1 MINIKR
7 LFCVASISYI
17 IGIIMRLYFGSIA
30 FLSIPIAVI
39 ILLITKN
46 KKIIVILICLIISIG
61 YVSILE
67 NKYSKISDMPIKEMV
82 TIISD
87 IQEKEYKKVCTAK
100 IVRNNK
106 KILINIKMS
115 QDIPS
120 IKYGDSLYIEGEF
133 KQPEEARN
141 YKGYNYKQYLKTKK
155 IIGTVELE
163 KAKILKSSNGSFI
176 HNIQKYIK
184 DTINGTLTDEEGN
197 LLLAILLGDKDKL
210 SEDIQ
215 ESFKT
220 SNLSHMLAVSG
231 AHVSYIIL
239 GLTYVLQNSIIGK
252 KNEKIVCI
260 IFLLFFMA
268 ITNFTPSV
276 TRACIMA
283 VLTLFSGIIYRKS
296 DVYTNISVAALI
308 TLIFNPYNLLDLGFQ
323 LSYGGTIGIII
334 FIKRIQEKKS
344 NSKVINY
351 IKQMAL
357 VSIYANIIIIPI
369 MMYHF
374 NTVSFTFIISN
385 IMASPILGI
394 IVITGFLF
402 IIASITV
409 KPLTRL
415 IAIFIKPILSILI
428 KISQICSKLPFSN
441 ILVVTPYMFNVISYY
456 AIILYCIKSKKNN
469 KCKIIICLLIVL
481 ILINFIIYIFPQKLR
496 IFFIDVGQGDS
507 TLIITPDKKTVLID
521 GGGSDSFDVGEKVL
535 LPYLLD
541 RRILKIDYV
550 LISHFDTDHC
560 GGILTIMEKVKVKNI
575 IISEQAE
582 HSENY
587 ERFKKLMIHK
597 KIRLIEVKKGDKIK
611 IGRYSEFKILFPTS
625 RLLSENPLNNN
636 SIVAQF
642 NYNNFKMLFTGD
654 IEKLAEQQILKAEKA
669 EIRADILKVAHHG
682 SKTSSIPEFIKA
694 VKPKI
699 ALIGVGKNNT
709 FGHPNKQTI
718 KNLEN
723 IKCRIYRTDIQGE
736 IIIKIDQKGRMNV
749 KSKLKIK

>member
-1 MINIKR
+1 
-7 LFCVASISYI
+7 
-17 IGIIMRLYFGSIA
+17 MRLYFGSIA

-163 KAKILKSSNGSFI
+163 KVKILKSSNGSFI
-176 HNIQKYIK
+176 HNIQKYIR

-252 KNEKIVCI
+252 KNGKIVCI
-260 IFLLFFMA
+260 IFLLVFMA

-283 VLTLFSGIIYRKS
+283 ILTLFSSIIYRKS

-308 TLIFNPYNLLDLGFQ
+308 TLIFNPYSLLDLGFQ

-521 GGGSDSFDVGEKVL
+521 GGGSDSFDVGKKVL

-611 IGRYSEFKILFPTS
+611 IERYSEFKILFPTS

-709 FGHPNKQTI
+709 FGHPNQQTI

-723 IKCRIYRTDIQGE
+723 IKCRIYRTDLQGE

>member
-1 MINIKR
+1 
-7 LFCVASISYI
+7 
-17 IGIIMRLYFGSIA
+17 MRLYFGSIA
-30 FLSIPIAVI
+30 FLSIPIAII

-163 KAKILKSSNGSFI
+163 KVKILKSSNGSFI
-176 HNIQKYIK
+176 HNIQKYIR

-252 KNEKIVCI
+252 KNGKIVCI
-260 IFLLFFMA
+260 IFLLAFMA

-283 VLTLFSGIIYRKS
+283 ILTLLSSIIYRKS

-308 TLIFNPYNLLDLGFQ
+308 TLIFNPYSLLDLGFQ

-385 IMASPILGI
+385 IMASPILVI

-402 IIASITV
+402 IITSITA

-469 KCKIIICLLIVL
+469 KCKIIIGLLIVL

-597 KIRLIEVKKGDKIK
+597 RIRLIEVKKGDKIK

-654 IEKLAEQQILKAEKA
+654 IEKLAEQQILKTEKA

-694 VKPKI
+694 VRPKI

-709 FGHPNKQTI
+709 FGHPNQQTI

-723 IKCRIYRTDIQGE
+723 IKCRIYRTDLQGE

>member
-1 MINIKR
+1 
-7 LFCVASISYI
+7 
-17 IGIIMRLYFGSIA
+17 MRLYFGSIA

-252 KNEKIVCI
+252 KNGKIVCI
-260 IFLLFFMA
+260 IFLLAFMA

-283 VLTLFSGIIYRKS
+283 ILTLFSSIIYRKS

-308 TLIFNPYNLLDLGFQ
+308 TLIFNPYSLLDLGFQ

-541 RRILKIDYV
+541 RRILKVDYV

-654 IEKLAEQQILKAEKA
+654 IEKLAEQQILKTEKA

-694 VKPKI
+694 VRPKI

-709 FGHPNKQTI
+709 FGHPNQQTI

-723 IKCRIYRTDIQGE
+723 IKCRIYRTDLQGE

>member
-1 MINIKR
+1 
-7 LFCVASISYI
+7 
-17 IGIIMRLYFGSIA
+17 MRLYFGSIA

-39 ILLITKN
+39 ILLIKKN

>member
-1 MINIKR
+1 
-7 LFCVASISYI
+7 
-17 IGIIMRLYFGSIA
+17 MRLYFGSIA

-61 YVSILE
+61 YVSILD

-163 KAKILKSSNGSFI
+163 KVKILKSSNGSFI
-176 HNIQKYIK
+176 HNIQKYIR

-252 KNEKIVCI
+252 KNGKIVCI
-260 IFLLFFMA
+260 IFLLVFMA

-283 VLTLFSGIIYRKS
+283 ILTLFSSIIYRKS

-308 TLIFNPYNLLDLGFQ
+308 TLIFNPYSLLDLGFQ

-521 GGGSDSFDVGEKVL
+521 GGGSDSFDVGKKVL

-611 IGRYSEFKILFPTS
+611 IERYSEFKILFPTS

-709 FGHPNKQTI
+709 FGHPNQQTI

-723 IKCRIYRTDIQGE
+723 IKCRIYRTDLQGE

>member
-1 MINIKR
+1 
-7 LFCVASISYI
+7 
-17 IGIIMRLYFGSIA
+17 MRLYFGSIA
-30 FLSIPIAVI
+30 FLSIPIAII

-252 KNEKIVCI
+252 KNGKIVCI
-260 IFLLFFMA
+260 IFLLVFMA

-402 IIASITV
+402 IITSITV
-409 KPLTRL
+409 KPLTSL

-541 RRILKIDYV
+541 RRILKVDYV

-654 IEKLAEQQILKAEKA
+654 IEKLAEQQILKTEKA

-694 VKPKI
+694 VRPKI

-709 FGHPNKQTI
+709 FGHPNQQTI

-723 IKCRIYRTDIQGE
+723 IKCRIYRTDLQGE

>member
-1 MINIKR
+1 
-7 LFCVASISYI
+7 
-17 IGIIMRLYFGSIA
+17 MRLYFGSIA
-30 FLSIPIAVI
+30 FLSIPIAII

-120 IKYGDSLYIEGEF
+120 MKYGDSLYIEGEF

-184 DTINGTLTDEEGN
+184 DTRNGTLTDEEGN

-252 KNEKIVCI
+252 KNGKIVCI
-260 IFLLFFMA
+260 FFLLVFMA

-308 TLIFNPYNLLDLGFQ
+308 TLIFNPYSLLDLGFQ

-521 GGGSDSFDVGEKVL
+521 GGGSDSFDVGKKVL

-709 FGHPNKQTI
+709 FGHPNQQTI

-723 IKCRIYRTDIQGE
+723 IKCRIYRTDLQGE

>member
-1 MINIKR
+1 
-7 LFCVASISYI
+7 
-17 IGIIMRLYFGSIA
+17 
-30 FLSIPIAVI
+30 
-39 ILLITKN
+39 
-46 KKIIVILICLIISIG
+46 
-61 YVSILE
+61 
-67 NKYSKISDMPIKEMV
+67 MPIKEMV

-163 KAKILKSSNGSFI
+163 KVKILKSSNGSFI
-176 HNIQKYIK
+176 HNIQKYIR

-252 KNEKIVCI
+252 KNGKIVCI
-260 IFLLFFMA
+260 IFLLAFMA

-283 VLTLFSGIIYRKS
+283 ILTLFSSIIYRKS

-308 TLIFNPYNLLDLGFQ
+308 TLIFNPYSLLDLGFQ

-597 KIRLIEVKKGDKIK
+597 RIRLIEVKKGDKIK

-654 IEKLAEQQILKAEKA
+654 IEKLAEQQILKTEKA

-694 VKPKI
+694 VRPKI

-709 FGHPNKQTI
+709 FGHPNQQTI

-723 IKCRIYRTDIQGE
+723 IKCRIYRTDLQGE

>member
-1 MINIKR
+1 
-7 LFCVASISYI
+7 
-17 IGIIMRLYFGSIA
+17 MRLYFGSIA

-106 KILINIKMS
+106 KILINIKMA

-163 KAKILKSSNGSFI
+163 KVKILKSSNGSFI
-176 HNIQKYIK
+176 HNIQKYIR

-252 KNEKIVCI
+252 KNGKIVCI
-260 IFLLFFMA
+260 IFLLAFMA

-283 VLTLFSGIIYRKS
+283 ILTLLSSIIYRKS

-308 TLIFNPYNLLDLGFQ
+308 TLIFNPYSLLDLGFQ

-654 IEKLAEQQILKAEKA
+654 IEKLAEQQILKTEKA

-694 VKPKI
+694 VRPKI

-709 FGHPNKQTI
+709 FGHPNQQTI

-723 IKCRIYRTDIQGE
+723 IKCRIYRTDLQGE

>member
-1 MINIKR
+1 
-7 LFCVASISYI
+7 
-17 IGIIMRLYFGSIA
+17 MRLYFGSIA

-120 IKYGDSLYIEGEF
+120 IEYGDSLYIEGEF

-163 KAKILKSSNGSFI
+163 KSKILKSSNGSFI
-176 HNIQKYIK
+176 HNIQKYIR

-252 KNEKIVCI
+252 KNGKIVCI
-260 IFLLFFMA
+260 FFLLVFMA

-296 DVYTNISVAALI
+296 DVYINISVAALI
-308 TLIFNPYNLLDLGFQ
+308 TLIFNPYSLLDLGFQ

-654 IEKLAEQQILKAEKA
+654 IEKLAEQQILKTEKA

-694 VKPKI
+694 VRPKI

-709 FGHPNKQTI
+709 FGHPNQQTI

-723 IKCRIYRTDIQGE
+723 IKCRIYRTDLQGE

>member
-1 MINIKR
+1 
-7 LFCVASISYI
+7 
-17 IGIIMRLYFGSIA
+17 MRLYFGSIA

-87 IQEKEYKKVCTAK
+87 IQGKEYKKVCTAK

-155 IIGTVELE
+155 IIETVELE
-163 KAKILKSSNGSFI
+163 KVKILKSSNGSFI
-176 HNIQKYIK
+176 HNIQKYIR

-252 KNEKIVCI
+252 KNGKIVCI
-260 IFLLFFMA
+260 IFLLAFMA

-283 VLTLFSGIIYRKS
+283 ILTLFSSIIYRKS

-308 TLIFNPYNLLDLGFQ
+308 TLIFNPYSLLDLGFQ

-597 KIRLIEVKKGDKIK
+597 KIRLIEVKKWDKIK

-709 FGHPNKQTI
+709 FGHPNQQTI

-723 IKCRIYRTDIQGE
+723 IKCRIYRTDLQGE

>member
-1 MINIKR
+1 
-7 LFCVASISYI
+7 
-17 IGIIMRLYFGSIA
+17 MRLYFGSIA
-30 FLSIPIAVI
+30 FLSIPIAAI

-87 IQEKEYKKVCTAK
+87 IQEKEYKKVCIAK

-133 KQPEEARN
+133 KKPEEARN

-155 IIGTVELE
+155 IIGTVELG
-163 KAKILKSSNGSFI
+163 KVKILKSSNGSFI
-176 HNIQKYIK
+176 HNIQKYIR

-252 KNEKIVCI
+252 KNGKIVCI
-260 IFLLFFMA
+260 IFLLAFMA

-283 VLTLFSGIIYRKS
+283 ILTLFSSIIYRKS

-308 TLIFNPYNLLDLGFQ
+308 TLIFNPYSLLDLGFQ

-344 NSKVINY
+344 NSKVVNY

-402 IIASITV
+402 IITSITV
-409 KPLTRL
+409 KPLTSL

-541 RRILKIDYV
+541 RRILKVDYV

-709 FGHPNKQTI
+709 FGHPNQQTI

-723 IKCRIYRTDIQGE
+723 IKCRIYRTDLQGE

>member
-1 MINIKR
+1 
-7 LFCVASISYI
+7 
-17 IGIIMRLYFGSIA
+17 MRLYFGSIA

-106 KILINIKMS
+106 KILINIKMA

-133 KQPEEARN
+133 KKPEEARN

-260 IFLLFFMA
+260 IFLLVFMA

-308 TLIFNPYNLLDLGFQ
+308 TLIFNPYSLLDLGFQ

-541 RRILKIDYV
+541 RRILKVDYV

-587 ERFKKLMIHK
+587 ERFKKLMINK

-654 IEKLAEQQILKAEKA
+654 IEKLAEQQILKTEKA

-694 VKPKI
+694 VRPKI

-709 FGHPNKQTI
+709 FGHPNQQTI

-723 IKCRIYRTDIQGE
+723 IKCRIYRTDLQGE

>member
-1 MINIKR
+1 
-7 LFCVASISYI
+7 
-17 IGIIMRLYFGSIA
+17 MRLYFGSIA

-252 KNEKIVCI
+252 KKKKIVCI

-456 AIILYCIKSKKNN
+456 AIILYCIKRKKNN

>member
-1 MINIKR
+1 
-7 LFCVASISYI
+7 
-17 IGIIMRLYFGSIA
+17 MRLYFGSIA
-30 FLSIPIAVI
+30 FLSIPIAAI

-133 KQPEEARN
+133 KKPEEARN

-252 KNEKIVCI
+252 KNGKIVCI
-260 IFLLFFMA
+260 FFLLVFMA

-283 VLTLFSGIIYRKS
+283 VLTLFSGIVYRKS

-308 TLIFNPYNLLDLGFQ
+308 TLIFNPYSLLDLGFQ

-344 NSKVINY
+344 NSKVVNY

-374 NTVSFTFIISN
+374 NTVSLTFIISN

-394 IVITGFLF
+394 IVINGFLF
-402 IIASITV
+402 IITSITV

-507 TLIITPDKKTVLID
+507 TLIITPDKKTVLVD

-541 RRILKIDYV
+541 RRILKVDYV

-709 FGHPNKQTI
+709 FGHPNQQTI

-723 IKCRIYRTDIQGE
+723 IKCRIYRTDLQGE

>member
-1 MINIKR
+1 
-7 LFCVASISYI
+7 
-17 IGIIMRLYFGSIA
+17 MRLYFGSIA
-30 FLSIPIAVI
+30 FLSIPIAII

-87 IQEKEYKKVCTAK
+87 IQGKEYKKVCTAK

-155 IIGTVELE
+155 IIETVELE
-163 KAKILKSSNGSFI
+163 KVKILKSSNGSFI
-176 HNIQKYIK
+176 HNIQKYIR

-252 KNEKIVCI
+252 KNGKIVCI
-260 IFLLFFMA
+260 IFLLAFMA

-283 VLTLFSGIIYRKS
+283 ILTLFSSIIYRKS

-308 TLIFNPYNLLDLGFQ
+308 TLIFNPYSLLDLGFQ

-654 IEKLAEQQILKAEKA
+654 IEKLAEQQILKTEKA

-709 FGHPNKQTI
+709 FGHPNQQTI

-723 IKCRIYRTDIQGE
+723 IKCRIYRTDLQGE

>member
-1 MINIKR
+1 
-7 LFCVASISYI
+7 
-17 IGIIMRLYFGSIA
+17 MRLYFGSIA

-87 IQEKEYKKVCTAK
+87 IQEKEYKKVCIAK

-163 KAKILKSSNGSFI
+163 KVKILKSSNGSFI
-176 HNIQKYIK
+176 HNIQKYIR

-252 KNEKIVCI
+252 KNGKIVCI
-260 IFLLFFMA
+260 IFLLVFMA

-402 IIASITV
+402 IITSITV
-409 KPLTRL
+409 KPLTSL

-541 RRILKIDYV
+541 RRILKVDYV

-709 FGHPNKQTI
+709 FGHPNQQTI

-723 IKCRIYRTDIQGE
+723 IKCRIYRTDLQGE

>member
-1 MINIKR
+1 
-7 LFCVASISYI
+7 
-17 IGIIMRLYFGSIA
+17 MRLYFGSIA

-597 KIRLIEVKKGDKIK
+597 RIRLIEVKKGDKIK

-654 IEKLAEQQILKAEKA
+654 IEKLAEQQILKTEKA

-694 VKPKI
+694 VRPKI

-709 FGHPNKQTI
+709 FGHPNQQTI

-723 IKCRIYRTDIQGE
+723 IKCRIYRTDLQGE

>member
-1 MINIKR
+1 
-7 LFCVASISYI
+7 
-17 IGIIMRLYFGSIA
+17 MRLYFGSIA

-120 IKYGDSLYIEGEF
+120 MKYGDSLYIEGEF

-252 KNEKIVCI
+252 KNGKIVCI
-260 IFLLFFMA
+260 IFLLAFMA

-283 VLTLFSGIIYRKS
+283 ILTLFSSIIYRKS
-296 DVYTNISVAALI
+296 DVYTNISVVALI
-308 TLIFNPYNLLDLGFQ
+308 TLIFNPYSLLDLGFQ

-694 VKPKI
+694 VRPKI

-709 FGHPNKQTI
+709 FGHPNQQTI

-723 IKCRIYRTDIQGE
+723 IKCRIYRTDLQGE

>member
-1 MINIKR
+1 
-7 LFCVASISYI
+7 
-17 IGIIMRLYFGSIA
+17 MRLYFRSIA

-163 KAKILKSSNGSFI
+163 KVKILKSSNGSFI
-176 HNIQKYIK
+176 HNIQKYIR

-252 KNEKIVCI
+252 KNGKIVCI
-260 IFLLFFMA
+260 IFLLAFMA

-283 VLTLFSGIIYRKS
+283 ILTLLSSIIYRKS

-308 TLIFNPYNLLDLGFQ
+308 TLIFNPYSLLDLGFQ

-402 IIASITV
+402 IITSITV
-409 KPLTRL
+409 KPLTSL

-541 RRILKIDYV
+541 RRILKVDYV

-694 VKPKI
+694 VRPKI

-709 FGHPNKQTI
+709 FGHPNQQTI

-723 IKCRIYRTDIQGE
+723 IKCRIYRTDLQGE

>member
-1 MINIKR
+1 
-7 LFCVASISYI
+7 
-17 IGIIMRLYFGSIA
+17 MRLYFGSIA
-30 FLSIPIAVI
+30 FLSIPIAII

-87 IQEKEYKKVCTAK
+87 IQEKEYKKVCIAK

-163 KAKILKSSNGSFI
+163 KVKILKSSNGSFI
-176 HNIQKYIK
+176 HNIQKYIR

-252 KNEKIVCI
+252 KNGKIVCI
-260 IFLLFFMA
+260 IFLLVFMA

-276 TRACIMA
+276 TRTCIMA

-308 TLIFNPYNLLDLGFQ
+308 TLIFNPYSLLDLGFQ

-369 MMYHF
+369 MMYHS
-374 NTVSFTFIISN
+374 NTVSLTFIISN

-402 IIASITV
+402 IITSITV

-541 RRILKIDYV
+541 RRILKVDYV

-654 IEKLAEQQILKAEKA
+654 IEKLAEQQILKTEKA

-709 FGHPNKQTI
+709 FGHPNQQTI

-723 IKCRIYRTDIQGE
+723 IKCRIYRTDLQGE
-736 IIIKIDQKGRMNV
+736 IIIKIDQKGRINV

>member
-1 MINIKR
+1 
-7 LFCVASISYI
+7 
-17 IGIIMRLYFGSIA
+17 MRLYFGSIA
-30 FLSIPIAVI
+30 FLSIPIAII

-120 IKYGDSLYIEGEF
+120 MKYGDSLYIEGEF

-184 DTINGTLTDEEGN
+184 DTRNGTLTDEEGN
-197 LLLAILLGDKDKL
+197 LLLAILSGDKDKL

-252 KNEKIVCI
+252 KNGKIVCI
-260 IFLLFFMA
+260 FFLLVFMA

-308 TLIFNPYNLLDLGFQ
+308 TLIFNPYSLLDLGFQ

-541 RRILKIDYV
+541 RRILKVDYV
-550 LISHFDTDHC
+550 LISHFDTDHATGVAQILGKIDVSSIILTRQLEENDIYRHILSIAKEKKIKLIYVKEGDVLKI
-560 GGILTIMEKVKVKNI
+560 GGIKISI
-575 IISEQAE
+575 I
-582 HSENY
+582 HPEN
-587 ERFKKLMIHK
+587 KLMIN
-597 KIRLIEVKKGDKIK
+597 
-611 IGRYSEFKILFPTS
+611 
-625 RLLSENPLNNN
+625 NPMNNN
-636 SIVAQF
+636 SIVCKVE
-642 NYNNFKMLFTGD
+642 YNSFSMLLTGD
-654 IEKLAEQQILKAEKA
+654 IEMEAEELILRKNINLKA
-669 EIRADILKVAHHG
+669 DVLKVAHHG
-682 SKTSSIPEFIKA
+682 SKTSTTGEFLKA
-694 VKPKI
+694 INPKV
-699 ALIGVGKNNT
+699 ALIGVGKNNN
-709 FGHPNKQTI
+709 FGHPSNEVIQRLK
-718 KNLEN
+718 EN
-723 IKCRIYRTDIQGE
+723 GTRIYRTDENGE
-736 IIIKIDQKGRMNV
+736 ISITVNKKGRIIKIQRC
-749 KSKLKIK
+749 IT

>member
-1 MINIKR
+1 
-7 LFCVASISYI
+7 
-17 IGIIMRLYFGSIA
+17 MRLYFGSIA

-120 IKYGDSLYIEGEF
+120 IEYGDSLYIEGEF

-163 KAKILKSSNGSFI
+163 KSKILKSSNGSFI
-176 HNIQKYIK
+176 HNIQKYIR

-252 KNEKIVCI
+252 KNGKIVCI
-260 IFLLFFMA
+260 FFLLVFMA

-283 VLTLFSGIIYRKS
+283 ILTLFSSIIYRKS

-308 TLIFNPYNLLDLGFQ
+308 TLIFNPYSLLDLGFQ

-521 GGGSDSFDVGEKVL
+521 GGGSDRFDVGEKVL

-694 VKPKI
+694 VRPKI

-709 FGHPNKQTI
+709 FGHPNQQTI

-723 IKCRIYRTDIQGE
+723 IKCRIYRTDLQGE

>member
-1 MINIKR
+1 
-7 LFCVASISYI
+7 
-17 IGIIMRLYFGSIA
+17 MRLYFGSIA

-163 KAKILKSSNGSFI
+163 KVKILKSSNGSFI
-176 HNIQKYIK
+176 HNIQKYIR

-252 KNEKIVCI
+252 KNGKIVCI
-260 IFLLFFMA
+260 IFLLVFMA

-308 TLIFNPYNLLDLGFQ
+308 TLIFNPYSLLDLGFQ

-507 TLIITPDKKTVLID
+507 TLIITPDIKTVLVD

-541 RRILKIDYV
+541 RRILKVDYV

-654 IEKLAEQQILKAEKA
+654 IEKLAEQQILKTEKA

-694 VKPKI
+694 VRPKI

-709 FGHPNKQTI
+709 FGHPNQQTI

-723 IKCRIYRTDIQGE
+723 IKCRIYRTDLQGE
-736 IIIKIDQKGRMNV
+736 IIIKIDQKGSMNV

>member
-1 MINIKR
+1 
-7 LFCVASISYI
+7 
-17 IGIIMRLYFGSIA
+17 MRLYFGSIA

-163 KAKILKSSNGSFI
+163 KVKILKSSNGSFI
-176 HNIQKYIK
+176 HNIQKYIR

-252 KNEKIVCI
+252 KNGKIVCI
-260 IFLLFFMA
+260 IFLLAFMA

-283 VLTLFSGIIYRKS
+283 ILTLFSSIIYRKS

-308 TLIFNPYNLLDLGFQ
+308 TLIFNPYGLLDLGFQ

-521 GGGSDSFDVGEKVL
+521 GGGSDSFDVGKKVL

-709 FGHPNKQTI
+709 FGHPNQQTI

-723 IKCRIYRTDIQGE
+723 IKCRIYRTDLQGE

>member
-1 MINIKR
+1 
-7 LFCVASISYI
+7 
-17 IGIIMRLYFGSIA
+17 MRLYFGSIA

-120 IKYGDSLYIEGEF
+120 IEYGDSLYIEGEF

-163 KAKILKSSNGSFI
+163 KVKILKSSNGSFI
-176 HNIQKYIK
+176 HNIQKYIR

-252 KNEKIVCI
+252 KNGKIVCI
-260 IFLLFFMA
+260 IFLLAFMA

-283 VLTLFSGIIYRKS
+283 ILTLFSSIIYRKS

-308 TLIFNPYNLLDLGFQ
+308 TLIFNPYSLLDLGFQ

-611 IGRYSEFKILFPTS
+611 IGRYSEFKILFQTS

-654 IEKLAEQQILKAEKA
+654 IEKLAEQQILKTEKA

-694 VKPKI
+694 VRPKI

-709 FGHPNKQTI
+709 FGHPNQQTI

-723 IKCRIYRTDIQGE
+723 IKCRIYRTDLQGE

>member
-1 MINIKR
+1 
-7 LFCVASISYI
+7 
-17 IGIIMRLYFGSIA
+17 MRLYFGSIA

-252 KNEKIVCI
+252 KNGKIVCI
-260 IFLLFFMA
+260 IFLLVFMA

-308 TLIFNPYNLLDLGFQ
+308 TLIFNPYSLLDLGFQ
-323 LSYGGTIGIII
+323 LSYGGTIGISI

-694 VKPKI
+694 VRPKI

-709 FGHPNKQTI
+709 FGHPNQQTI

-723 IKCRIYRTDIQGE
+723 IKCRIYRTDLQGE

>member
-1 MINIKR
+1 
-7 LFCVASISYI
+7 
-17 IGIIMRLYFGSIA
+17 MRLYFGSIA

-163 KAKILKSSNGSFI
+163 KVKILKSSNGSFI
-176 HNIQKYIK
+176 HNIQKYIR

-252 KNEKIVCI
+252 KNGKIVCI
-260 IFLLFFMA
+260 IFLLAFMA

-283 VLTLFSGIIYRKS
+283 ILTLFSSIIYRKS

-308 TLIFNPYNLLDLGFQ
+308 TLIFNPYSLLDLGFQ

-385 IMASPILGI
+385 IMAFPILGI

-597 KIRLIEVKKGDKIK
+597 RIRLIEVKKGDKIK

-654 IEKLAEQQILKAEKA
+654 IEKLAEQQILKTEKA

-694 VKPKI
+694 VRPKI

-709 FGHPNKQTI
+709 FGHPNQQTI

-723 IKCRIYRTDIQGE
+723 IKCRIYRTDLQGE

>member
-1 MINIKR
+1 
-7 LFCVASISYI
+7 
-17 IGIIMRLYFGSIA
+17 MRLYFGSIA

-82 TIISD
+82 TITLD

-100 IVRNNK
+100 IISNNK

-115 QDIPS
+115 QNIPS

-252 KNEKIVCI
+252 KNGKIVCI

-283 VLTLFSGIIYRKS
+283 ILTLFSGIIYRKS

-308 TLIFNPYNLLDLGFQ
+308 TLIFNPYSLLDLGFQ

-357 VSIYANIIIIPI
+357 VSVYANIIIIPI

-374 NTVSFTFIISN
+374 NTVSLTFIISN

-428 KISQICSKLPFSN
+428 KISQICSKLPFSS
-441 ILVVTPYMFNVISYY
+441 ILVVTPYIFNVISYY

-521 GGGSDSFDVGEKVL
+521 GGGSDSFDMGEKVL

-587 ERFKKLMIHK
+587 ERFKKLMINK

-611 IGRYSEFKILFPTS
+611 IGRYSEFKILFPPS

-654 IEKLAEQQILKAEKA
+654 IEKLAEQQILKTEKA

-694 VKPKI
+694 VRPKI

-709 FGHPNKQTI
+709 FGHPNQQTI

-723 IKCRIYRTDIQGE
+723 IKCRIYRTDLQGE

>member
-1 MINIKR
+1 
-7 LFCVASISYI
+7 
-17 IGIIMRLYFGSIA
+17 MRLYFGSIA

-163 KAKILKSSNGSFI
+163 KVKILKSSNGSFI
-176 HNIQKYIK
+176 HNIQKYIR

-252 KNEKIVCI
+252 KNGKIVCI
-260 IFLLFFMA
+260 IFLLAFMA

-283 VLTLFSGIIYRKS
+283 ILTLFSSIIYRKS

-308 TLIFNPYNLLDLGFQ
+308 TLIFNPYSLLDLGFQ

-507 TLIITPDKKTVLID
+507 TLIITSDKKTVLID

-654 IEKLAEQQILKAEKA
+654 IEKLAEQQILKTEKA

-694 VKPKI
+694 VRPKI

-709 FGHPNKQTI
+709 FGHPNQQTI

-723 IKCRIYRTDIQGE
+723 IKCRIYRTDLQGE

>member
-1 MINIKR
+1 
-7 LFCVASISYI
+7 
-17 IGIIMRLYFGSIA
+17 MRLYFGSIA
-30 FLSIPIAVI
+30 FLSIPIAII

-163 KAKILKSSNGSFI
+163 KVKILKSSNGSFI
-176 HNIQKYIK
+176 HNIQKYIR

-252 KNEKIVCI
+252 KNGKIVCI
-260 IFLLFFMA
+260 IFLLAFMA

-283 VLTLFSGIIYRKS
+283 ILTLFSSIIYRKS

-308 TLIFNPYNLLDLGFQ
+308 TLIFNPYSLLDLGFQ

-481 ILINFIIYIFPQKLR
+481 ILTNFIIYIFPQKLR

-654 IEKLAEQQILKAEKA
+654 IEKLAEQQILKTEKA

-694 VKPKI
+694 VRPKI

-709 FGHPNKQTI
+709 FGHPNQQTI

-723 IKCRIYRTDIQGE
+723 IKCRIYRTDLQGE

>member
-1 MINIKR
+1 
-7 LFCVASISYI
+7 
-17 IGIIMRLYFGSIA
+17 MRLYFGSIA

-87 IQEKEYKKVCTAK
+87 IQEKEYKKVCIAK

-120 IKYGDSLYIEGEF
+120 IKYGDLLYIEGEF

-163 KAKILKSSNGSFI
+163 KVKILKSSNGSFI
-176 HNIQKYIK
+176 HNIQKYIR

-252 KNEKIVCI
+252 KNGKIVCI
-260 IFLLFFMA
+260 IFLLAFMA

-283 VLTLFSGIIYRKS
+283 ILTLFSSIIYRKS

-308 TLIFNPYNLLDLGFQ
+308 TLIFNPYSLLDLGFQ

-507 TLIITPDKKTVLID
+507 TLIITPDKKTVLVD

-541 RRILKIDYV
+541 RRILKVDYV

-625 RLLSENPLNNN
+625 RLLSENSLNNN

-654 IEKLAEQQILKAEKA
+654 IEKLAEQQILKTEKA

-694 VKPKI
+694 VRPKI

-709 FGHPNKQTI
+709 FGHPNQQTI

-723 IKCRIYRTDIQGE
+723 IKCRIYRTDLQGE

>member
-1 MINIKR
+1 
-7 LFCVASISYI
+7 
-17 IGIIMRLYFGSIA
+17 MRLYFGSIA

-415 IAIFIKPILSILI
+415 IVIFIKPILSILI

>member
-1 MINIKR
+1 
-7 LFCVASISYI
+7 
-17 IGIIMRLYFGSIA
+17 MRLYFGSIA

-252 KNEKIVCI
+252 KNGKIVCI
-260 IFLLFFMA
+260 IFLLVFMA

-402 IIASITV
+402 IITSITV

-541 RRILKIDYV
+541 RRILKVDYV

-587 ERFKKLMIHK
+587 ERFKKLMINK

-654 IEKLAEQQILKAEKA
+654 IEKLAEQQILKTEKA

-694 VKPKI
+694 VRPKI

-709 FGHPNKQTI
+709 FGHPNQQTI

-723 IKCRIYRTDIQGE
+723 IKCRIYRTDLQGE

-749 KSKLKIK
+749 KSKLKIKWYKFKIYLPKGKNWAIII

>member
-1 MINIKR
+1 
-7 LFCVASISYI
+7 
-17 IGIIMRLYFGSIA
+17 MRLYFGSIA

-106 KILINIKMS
+106 KILINIKMA

-163 KAKILKSSNGSFI
+163 KVKILKSSNGSFI
-176 HNIQKYIK
+176 HNIQKYIR

-252 KNEKIVCI
+252 KNGKIVCI
-260 IFLLFFMA
+260 IFLLAFMA

-283 VLTLFSGIIYRKS
+283 ILTLFSSIIYRKS

-308 TLIFNPYNLLDLGFQ
+308 TLIFNPYSLLDLGFQ

-369 MMYHF
+369 MVYHF

-402 IIASITV
+402 IITSITV
-409 KPLTRL
+409 KPLTSL

-541 RRILKIDYV
+541 RRILKVDYV

-709 FGHPNKQTI
+709 FGHPNQQTI

-723 IKCRIYRTDIQGE
+723 IKCRIYRTDLQGE

>member
-1 MINIKR
+1 
-7 LFCVASISYI
+7 
-17 IGIIMRLYFGSIA
+17 MRLYFGSIA
-30 FLSIPIAVI
+30 FLSIPIAAI

-133 KQPEEARN
+133 KKPEEARN

-252 KNEKIVCI
+252 KNGKIVCI
-260 IFLLFFMA
+260 FFLLVFMA

-283 VLTLFSGIIYRKS
+283 VLTLFSGIVYRKS
-296 DVYTNISVAALI
+296 NVYTNISVAALI
-308 TLIFNPYNLLDLGFQ
+308 TLIFNPYSLLDLGFQ

-344 NSKVINY
+344 NSKVVNY

-374 NTVSFTFIISN
+374 NTVSLTFIISN

-394 IVITGFLF
+394 IVINGFLF
-402 IIASITV
+402 IITSITV
-409 KPLTRL
+409 KPLIRL

-507 TLIITPDKKTVLID
+507 TLIITPDKKTVLVD

-541 RRILKIDYV
+541 RRILKVDYV

-654 IEKLAEQQILKAEKA
+654 IEKLAEQQILKTEKA

-694 VKPKI
+694 VRPKI

-709 FGHPNKQTI
+709 FGHPNQQTI

-723 IKCRIYRTDIQGE
+723 IKCRIYRTDLQGE

>member
-1 MINIKR
+1 
-7 LFCVASISYI
+7 
-17 IGIIMRLYFGSIA
+17 MRLYFGSIA

-82 TIISD
+82 TITSD
-87 IQEKEYKKVCTAK
+87 IQEKEYEKVCTAK
-100 IVRNNK
+100 IVKSNK

-115 QDIPS
+115 QNIPS

-163 KAKILKSSNGSFI
+163 KVKILKSSNGSFI
-176 HNIQKYIK
+176 HNIQKYIR

-252 KNEKIVCI
+252 KNGKIVCI
-260 IFLLFFMA
+260 IFLLAFMA

-283 VLTLFSGIIYRKS
+283 VLTLFSSIIYRKS

-308 TLIFNPYNLLDLGFQ
+308 TLIFNPYSLLDLGFQ

-334 FIKRIQEKKS
+334 FIKRMQEKKS

-507 TLIITPDKKTVLID
+507 TLIITSDKKTVLID

-654 IEKLAEQQILKAEKA
+654 IEKLAEQQILKTEKA

-694 VKPKI
+694 VRPKI

-709 FGHPNKQTI
+709 FGHPNQQTI

-723 IKCRIYRTDIQGE
+723 IKCRIYRTDLQGE

>member
-1 MINIKR
+1 
-7 LFCVASISYI
+7 
-17 IGIIMRLYFGSIA
+17 MRLYFGSIA

-120 IKYGDSLYIEGEF
+120 IEYGDSLYIEGEF

-163 KAKILKSSNGSFI
+163 KFKILKSSNGSFI
-176 HNIQKYIK
+176 HNIQKYIR

-252 KNEKIVCI
+252 KNGKIVCI
-260 IFLLFFMA
+260 FFLLVFMA

-283 VLTLFSGIIYRKS
+283 ILTLFSSIIYRKS

-308 TLIFNPYNLLDLGFQ
+308 TLIFNPYSLLDLGFQ

-694 VKPKI
+694 VRPKI

-709 FGHPNKQTI
+709 FGHPNQQTI

-723 IKCRIYRTDIQGE
+723 IKCRIYRTDLQGE

>member
-1 MINIKR
+1 
-7 LFCVASISYI
+7 
-17 IGIIMRLYFGSIA
+17 MRLYFGSIA

-163 KAKILKSSNGSFI
+163 KVKILKSSNGSFI
-176 HNIQKYIK
+176 HNIQKYIR

-252 KNEKIVCI
+252 KNGKIVCI
-260 IFLLFFMA
+260 IFLLAFMA

-283 VLTLFSGIIYRKS
+283 ILTLFSSIIYRKS
-296 DVYTNISVAALI
+296 DVYTNISVVALI
-308 TLIFNPYNLLDLGFQ
+308 TLIFNPYSLLDLGFQ

-507 TLIITPDKKTVLID
+507 TLIITPDIKTVLVD

-654 IEKLAEQQILKAEKA
+654 IEKLAEQQILKTEKA

-694 VKPKI
+694 VRPKI

-709 FGHPNKQTI
+709 FGHPNQQTI

-723 IKCRIYRTDIQGE
+723 IKCRIYRTDLQGE
-736 IIIKIDQKGRMNV
+736 IIIKIDQKGSMNV